1 MLKSVFS
8 DLFRCIIN
16 FYNRI
21 CNKADSKMN
30 SEIIAEKNIFN
41 ILGPEVLDTNE
52 KIYTEAINYALE
64 NRNIRNIAITG
75 IYGAGKSSI
84 WLSHIKNW
92 KVEKNPIFIS
102 LGSYHESI
110 ASKSS
115 QLGEA
120 AQENRVERQIINQI
134 LSQID
139 KDKIVL
145 SKYNFKKNISFW
157 SAGFKALFFSL
168 FILSVFVW
176 FYKNDITG
184 IFQLYIKN
192 WSVFDTSFVSILVFF
207 VSLIIIFYYF
217 IKAYRVK
224 IDKISFKGTEAKF
237 DDAIDTDETI
247 FDRDIKEIVYL
258 LYSSK
263 VECVVFED
271 LDRYDNINIFTK
283 LRELNFLLNSFVLAN
298 KNQYTV
304 KFVYMLRDGLFL
316 SKNRTKFFDFILPVV
331 PIVDSRTSEHIL
343 VELFDSLNSAPTK
356 DILSKIA
363 LYIDDMRLL
372 KNIVN
377 EYTVYS
383 KVIQPKDIDLDPNKL
398 FAIIT
403 LKNIFPYEFDLLQIN
418 QGYIID
424 VFHKLEASKAK
435 IILELDNKRTKIIT
449 DINIIK
455 DKIENNKFELMALM
469 IPSNISLNGNQ
480 SSTPW
485 SEILKSWS
493 EEKSQLKSIYVN
505 YGNNSYDYNQFLE
518 TYILTSKERKDTI
531 DKAYEDKNFQIKL
544 LEEKIKEISIKI
556 KKIDIYS
563 YVEILS
569 NMNSEDRENIFTNT
583 TNKIIEDYYFPLI
596 RFLISDGLLDET
608 YEYYKGKFNFDKSKL
623 LSKND
628 VIYLK
633 SLYESKVLD
642 VKYKVNNPKEIL
654 SRLSMRDYSRFNI
667 LNMYIFKEVLN
678 EGLEDKVIA
687 IIKSIDKESGYS
699 NLAEILDDFDLE
711 MIDKF
716 IQIIVKIEVEYLLA
730 ILDGCKNNYINV
742 YQRILVSLITN
753 NNIDNKY
760 LGSFKGILEENSQ
773 ILSLIPNDRV
783 LNLTKHLDDLNLKFN
798 DLTKTELSR
807 ELLIVIEKH
816 KAFNLNINNI
826 LLITKIILAKEI
838 EYGHL
843 ITSISNLACLKSSYE
858 YISDNFDAFITDY
871 IESSSEGTTYTNDEN
886 VLIKV
891 YSSKIS
897 NDLKRKYLSNNK
909 CIISDAT
916 TLNIVE
922 FNQELFDILLTTN
935 TMEFNKENLAYYWQ
949 NIINYDVAL
958 VQYIE
963 DNITDSN
970 IKEVLLANKN
980 ICNDLIT
987 YPDISISLFELFLQL
1002 VDKMITELEEGLNAD
1017 RISKLISKNLLAI
1030 TVENIK
1036 YIVSKNF
1043 YLELALWIN
1052 SVEDADKEKIIT
1064 GLLDYELEDL
1074 LIYNILNSNISL
1086 DDVIPLL
1093 NKLNSNPL
1101 IELID
1106 PNRTE
1111 LVRYVLNHYLSE
1123 ENINYISANFSK
1135 FIYKDDF
1142 IIVLK
1147 QAGQL
1152 LSYID
1157 VCNNKFVILYF
1168 LRNNNIGI
1176 NDKIEIIKNK
1186 ISSINA
1192 TDLKEYILAVEEF
1205 SDLASIWDGKY
1216 PSVDTEPKTYL
1227 AELLVQSGVAKRRK
1241 DNKIMLHS

>member
-1 MLKSVFS
+1 M
-8 DLFRCIIN
+8 
-16 FYNRI
+16 
-21 CNKADSKMN
+21 
-30 SEIIAEKNIFN
+30 
-41 ILGPEVLDTNE
+41 
-52 KIYTEAINYALE
+52 
-64 NRNIRNIAITG
+64 
-75 IYGAGKSSI
+75 
-84 WLSHIKNW
+84 
-92 KVEKNPIFIS
+92 
-102 LGSYHESI
+102 
-110 ASKSS
+110 
-115 QLGEA
+115 
-120 AQENRVERQIINQI
+120 
-134 LSQID
+134 
-139 KDKIVL
+139 
-145 SKYNFKKNISFW
+145 
-157 SAGFKALFFSL
+157 
-168 FILSVFVW
+168 
-176 FYKNDITG
+176 
-184 IFQLYIKN
+184 
-192 WSVFDTSFVSILVFF
+192 
-207 VSLIIIFYYF
+207 
-217 IKAYRVK
+217 K

-493 EEKSQLKSIYVN
+493 EEKSQLKSIYIN

-838 EYGHL
+838 EYGRL
-843 ITSISNLACLKSSYE
+843 ITNILNLECLKSSSE
-858 YISDNFDAFITDY
+858 YISANFDEFITDY
-871 IESSSEGTTYTNDEN
+871 IMSSPKDITYYNDEN
-886 VLIKV
+886 VVINV

-897 NDLKRKYLSNNK
+897 NDLKITYLNNNK

-916 TLNIVE
+916 ALNTTE

-935 TMEFNKENLAYYWQ
+935 TIKFNKENLAYYWTH
-949 NIINYDVAL
+949 ITHYDEEL

-963 DNITDSN
+963 ANIMVSN
-970 IKEVLLANKN
+970 IKEILIANKS

-987 YPDISISLFELFLQL
+987 YSGISIRLFDLLLQI
-1002 VDKMITELEEGLNAD
+1002 VDKMVTELEDGFTKE
-1017 RISKLISKNLLAI
+1017 RISKLIWRNLLAI
-1030 TVENIK
+1030 TVENVK
-1036 YIVSKNF
+1036 YIISKK
-1043 YLELALWIN
+1043 YYSELVLWLN
-1052 SVEDADKEKIIT
+1052 SIEEIDKERIIKL
-1064 GLLDYELEDL
+1064 LLDCELEDS
-1074 LIYNILNSNISL
+1074 LIYDILNSNVSL
-1086 DDVIPLL
+1086 NVVIPILDKLSGDPLL
-1093 NKLNSNPL
+1093 
-1101 IELID
+1101 ELID
-1106 PNRTE
+1106 IKRTE
-1111 LVRYVLNHYLSE
+1111 LVIHILNNYLSE
-1123 ENINYISANFSK
+1123 ENKK
-1135 FIYKDDF
+1135 FISTHFLEFKFKDEF
-1142 IIVLK
+1142 IIALN
-1147 QAGQL
+1147 QTGQL
-1152 LSYID
+1152 LSFINM
-1157 VCNNKFVILYF
+1157 CNDKVLILYF
-1168 LRNNNIGI
+1168 LNNNNISI
-1176 NDKIEIIKNK
+1176 DDKIEIIKNK
-1186 ISSINA
+1186 ISSINENE
-1192 TDLKEYILAVEEF
+1192 LKEYMLAVDEVSE
-1205 SDLASIWDGKY
+1205 LALIWDGKY
-1216 PSVDTEPKTYL
+1216 PSVDTGPKAYL

>member
-1 MLKSVFS
+1 M
-8 DLFRCIIN
+8 
-16 FYNRI
+16 
-21 CNKADSKMN
+21 
-30 SEIIAEKNIFN
+30 
-41 ILGPEVLDTNE
+41 
-52 KIYTEAINYALE
+52 
-64 NRNIRNIAITG
+64 
-75 IYGAGKSSI
+75 
-84 WLSHIKNW
+84 
-92 KVEKNPIFIS
+92 
-102 LGSYHESI
+102 
-110 ASKSS
+110 
-115 QLGEA
+115 
-120 AQENRVERQIINQI
+120 
-134 LSQID
+134 
-139 KDKIVL
+139 
-145 SKYNFKKNISFW
+145 
-157 SAGFKALFFSL
+157 
-168 FILSVFVW
+168 SVFVW

-493 EEKSQLKSIYVN
+493 EEKSQLKSIYIN

-838 EYGHL
+838 EYGRL
-843 ITSISNLACLKSSYE
+843 ITNILNLECLKSSSE
-858 YISDNFDAFITDY
+858 YISANFDEFITDY
-871 IESSSEGTTYTNDEN
+871 IMSSPKDITYYNDEN
-886 VLIKV
+886 VVINV

-897 NDLKRKYLSNNK
+897 NDLKITYLNNNK

-916 TLNIVE
+916 ALNTTE

-935 TMEFNKENLAYYWQ
+935 TIKFNKENLAYYWTH
-949 NIINYDVAL
+949 ITHYDEEL

-963 DNITDSN
+963 ANIMVSN
-970 IKEVLLANKN
+970 IKEILIANKS

-987 YPDISISLFELFLQL
+987 YSGISIRLFDLLLQI
-1002 VDKMITELEEGLNAD
+1002 VDKMVTELEDGFTKE
-1017 RISKLISKNLLAI
+1017 RISKLIWRNLLAI
-1030 TVENIK
+1030 TVENVK
-1036 YIVSKNF
+1036 YIISKK
-1043 YLELALWIN
+1043 YYSELVLWLN
-1052 SVEDADKEKIIT
+1052 SIEEIDKERIIKL
-1064 GLLDYELEDL
+1064 LLDCELEDS
-1074 LIYNILNSNISL
+1074 LIYDILNSNVSL
-1086 DDVIPLL
+1086 NVVIPILDKLSGDPLL
-1093 NKLNSNPL
+1093 
-1101 IELID
+1101 ELID
-1106 PNRTE
+1106 IKRTE
-1111 LVRYVLNHYLSE
+1111 LVIHILNNYLSE
-1123 ENINYISANFSK
+1123 ENKK
-1135 FIYKDDF
+1135 FISTHFLEFKFKDEF
-1142 IIVLK
+1142 IIALN
-1147 QAGQL
+1147 QTGQL
-1152 LSYID
+1152 LSFINM
-1157 VCNNKFVILYF
+1157 CNDKVLILYF
-1168 LRNNNIGI
+1168 LNNNNISI
-1176 NDKIEIIKNK
+1176 DDKIEIIKNK
-1186 ISSINA
+1186 ISSINENE
-1192 TDLKEYILAVEEF
+1192 LKEYMLAVDEVSE
-1205 SDLASIWDGKY
+1205 LALIWDGKY
-1216 PSVDTEPKTYL
+1216 PSVDTGPKAYL